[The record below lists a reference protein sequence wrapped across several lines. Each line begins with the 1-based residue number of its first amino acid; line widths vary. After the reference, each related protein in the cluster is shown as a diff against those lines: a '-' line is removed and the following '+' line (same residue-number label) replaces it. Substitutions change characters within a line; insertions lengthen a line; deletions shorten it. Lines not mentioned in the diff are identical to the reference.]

1 LDRNG
6 YVDFKEFVAFFQSL
20 LRREEAEALFRKYS
34 HSGFMDDYN
43 LMKFLCTEQKET
55 EVTLEECGAFLMR
68 MGRSFDSAQLRLE
81 TATLT
86 GSPTSPTSPKES
98 LQQTFYMN
106 EYLFSRYLF
115 SDLNS
120 MVNKSKK
127 VTYLLNKAV
136 LLRTWDGRRINL
148 RSFTSIPT
156 PPGSCGCSLYSLTH
170 AFKKTALE
178 RIFLILI
185 VHLNVYYVIQ

>member
-120 MVNKSKK
+120 MVDPSIYKLRVDGYMDQPLSHYHVASSHN
-127 VTYLLNKAV
+127 TYLTGHQLTGQSHVDMYRAV
-136 LLRTWDGRRINL
+136 LQQ
-148 RSFTSIPT
+148 
-156 PPGSCGCSLYSLTH
+156 GCRCV
-170 AFKKTALE
+170 E
-178 RIFLILI
+178 RKNYF
-185 VHLNVYYVIQ
+185 NRG